1 LLYEAKSKAEASEKD
16 GENDVPENMRGQMFK
31 DILDHP
37 FLWDSKRKI
46 MFLSDFSN
54 YIETHIDEAK
64 VKKLESHAKDYNVI
78 KTPWIKEFHFLFV
91 RFN

>member
-1 LLYEAKSKAEASEKD
+1 
-16 GENDVPENMRGQMFK
+16 MFK

-46 MFLSDFSN
+46 LFLSDFSN
-54 YIETHIDEAK
+54 YIETHIDDQK

-91 RFN
+91 IMPSIQVKEISNYRKYDF